1 MKSVLTVLGTF
12 IFGIFCEIFI
22 RIVIIFY
29 HQTEWSFSGLSGI
42 PGLSWVMILSVG
54 IFIGT
59 WISGM
64 LAVTITDFSPDKHL
78 LALLILYF
86 LWRLSEYFG
95 MDEPS
100 LGYTLGLIILQLTAL
115 TFSYIIKLKTNAQT
129 TDT

>member
-1 MKSVLTVLGTF
+1 MKSVITVFGTF
-12 IFGIFCEIFI
+12 VFGIFCEIFI

-42 PGLSWVMILSVG
+42 PGLSWLIILGLG
-54 IFIGT
+54 IFTAT

-64 LAVTITDFSPDKHL
+64 LTVTITNFSPDKHL
-78 LALLILYF
+78 FALLALYF

-100 LGYTLGLIILQLTAL
+100 LSYSLGLIILQLTAL
-115 TFSYIIKLKTNAQT
+115 FLSYIIKIKTNAQT